1 MKNRFLIYL
10 FAIVL
15 FTSCHTSKEILYFQD
30 IAVNQPEAIV
40 GARDITVQP
49 KDQISIMVS
58 SKDPQLAALFNLT
71 RVQYRAGTADL
82 RSSNNNGEI
91 SGYTLDDKG
100 NIDFPVIG
108 TLHIAGMTKS
118 QIAALIKKRLME
130 EDLVKD
136 PVVTVEFM
144 NLYFSVLGEVKT
156 PGKYN
161 ITKDQITLL
170 EAISMAGDLTITG
183 KRDAIFV
190 IREENGERVTHWVD
204 LRSKDIF
211 NRDACS
217 SHCPFV
223 ADSCKSMYFVL
234 SSFATL
240 KQTGQLPSLLMLLLK
255 STIFVFAMILFF
267 FLVIWPTK
275 LFYTL

>member
-1 MKNRFLIYL
+1 MKKRFLTL
-10 FAIVL
+10 LLGIVL
-15 FTSCHTSKEILYFQD
+15 LTSCNTSKEIIYFQD
-30 IAVNQPEAIV
+30 IVVNQPETIS

-71 RVQYRAGTADL
+71 RVQYRAGSTDL
-82 RSSNNNGEI
+82 RTGSNNGEI

-100 NIDFPVIG
+100 DIDFPIIG

-118 QIAALIKKRLME
+118 QIAALVKKRLME
-130 EDLVKD
+130 ENLVND

-156 PGKYN
+156 PGKYA

-170 EAISMAGDLTITG
+170 EAISMAGDLSIYG

-204 LRSKDIF
+204 IRSKDLF
-211 NRDACS
+211 NSPVYYLKQNDVVYVQANKVRAGQS
-217 SHCPFV
+217 TINENSVISVSLWISIGSF
-223 ADSCKSMYFVL
+223 L
-234 SSFATL
+234 SSL
-240 KQTGQLPSLLMLLLK
+240 GVLLFK
-255 STIFVFAMILFF
+255 
-267 FLVIWPTK
+267 
-275 LFYTL
+275 YCC